1 MLKQPLSNC
10 LHALRRTL
18 RLATLAASCLAAAPT
33 RADDA
38 TADTPSDSHSRQTV
52 IVVLGAPG
60 ADEYAPQFL
69 AWAERWRQAAE
80 KGAAQFAL
88 IGDKGAA
95 DEVNDRTRLQQL
107 LAEQAQHA
115 DIDLVWLILIGHGS
129 YDGQTAKFNLR
140 GSDVTAE
147 ELTAWLAPITAPLA
161 LIDCTSAS
169 APLLNVASAANRVVI
184 TATKSGYEL
193 NFARFGEYL
202 AAAIDD
208 PQADLDKDDQTSL
221 LEAHLTACRGVAE
234 FYESEARLATE
245 HALLDDNGDGL
256 GTPSAWFRGLRATQ
270 RAEESAALDGLRAH
284 QIHLVPSDRES
295 QMPREVRR
303 RRDELELSIAALQAE
318 KETLGDDAYYQRLE
332 PLMLELA
339 RLYAEL
345 DADAGRP
352 Q

>member
-1 MLKQPLSNC
+1 MTPRVAHTLC
-10 LHALRRTL
+10 RRRLRRRL
-18 RLATLAASCLAAAPT
+18 RATLLVACLTFASPT
-33 RADDA
+33 VADDSP
-38 TADTPSDSHSRQTV
+38 ADPADSRPRQTV

-60 ADEYAPQFL
+60 ADEYTPQFL
-69 AWAERWRQAAE
+69 AWSERWREAAE

-88 IGDKGAA
+88 IGDKGAD

-115 DIDLVWLILIGHGS
+115 DVELVWLILIGHGS

-140 GSDVTAE
+140 GPDVTAE
-147 ELTAWLAPITAPLA
+147 ELTAWLAPISAPLA

-221 LEAHLTACRGVAE
+221 LEAYLTACRGVAE
-234 FYESEARLATE
+234 FYESKARLATE

-270 RAEESAALDGLRAH
+270 RAEEGAALDGLRAH

-303 RRDELELSIAALQAE
+303 RRDELELTIAALQSE
-318 KETLGDDAYYQRLE
+318 KESLGEDVYYRRLE

-345 DADAGRP
+345 DEAPARSR
-352 Q
+352 